1 MKHKYN
7 KYPNGYLPKIK
18 YWSHQVCLAAQ
29 MSPLSHISFCT
40 KKLNYFLN
48 KQKEWEYNQ
57 KEMAEEAK
65 ADSQIAIMKDE
76 GLM

>member
-1 MKHKYN
+1 MKQYKYN

-40 KKLNYFLN
+40 EKLNYFLN
-48 KQKEWEYNQ
+48 KQKEW
-57 KEMAEEAK
+57 
-65 ADSQIAIMKDE
+65 DSLYGDAYGKYVAN
-76 GLM
+76 LNK